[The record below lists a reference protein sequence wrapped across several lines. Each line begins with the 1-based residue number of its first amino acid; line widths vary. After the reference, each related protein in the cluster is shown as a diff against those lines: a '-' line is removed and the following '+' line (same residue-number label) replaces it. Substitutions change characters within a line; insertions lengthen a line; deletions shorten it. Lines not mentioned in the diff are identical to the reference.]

1 MSLDPADGGMSSR
14 KLWFAVITS
23 AFIFAGAALAGIWPM
38 FSPNY
43 DAMVG
48 GLLGALTIYVG
59 GNLGAKWTIGKH
71 TSGSDN
77 VENAASG
84 GEAEEIDQNSR
95 GQKGKLPE
103 GSEQP

>member
-71 TSGSDN
+71 TPNPGDGEGADSSG
-77 VENAASG
+77 
-84 GEAEEIDQNSR
+84 AEEIDQNSR